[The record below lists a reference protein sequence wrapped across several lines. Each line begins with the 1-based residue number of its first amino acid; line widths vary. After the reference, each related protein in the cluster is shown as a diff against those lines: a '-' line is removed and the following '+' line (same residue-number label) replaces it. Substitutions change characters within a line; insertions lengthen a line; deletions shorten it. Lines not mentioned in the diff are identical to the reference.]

1 MTKKELKEIISSLL
15 DDAEEENDWGGS
27 ETSNGILM
35 PGKVD
40 WKRLN
45 ANILKAVDSFANQ
58 TGQEPPTE
66 NDR

>member
-15 DDAEEENDWGGS
+15 DDAKEENDWGGS

-40 WKRLN
+40 WKQLS
-45 ANILKAVDSFANQ
+45 ANILKAVDSFA
-58 TGQEPPTE
+58 TRQEPQTE
-66 NDR
+66 NDQ